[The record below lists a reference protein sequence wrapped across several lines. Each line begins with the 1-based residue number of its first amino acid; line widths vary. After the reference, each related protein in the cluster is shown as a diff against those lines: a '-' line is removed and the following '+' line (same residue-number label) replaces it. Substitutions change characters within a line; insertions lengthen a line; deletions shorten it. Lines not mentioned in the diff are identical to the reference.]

1 MFTPLCLSLRGSG
14 ADCAMPG
21 CLLPAPSW
29 IQCGLRGRSEPRK
42 KSGRTIRWES
52 IKINI
57 DVSLVNDSIKLW
69 FAGWIMKSFCI
80 LYWPFIDF
88 YMVNERGSIHKMINN
103 VRGLFFVLT
112 VVRQVWAKAFFES
125 FDESNLSPCEQE
137 FPFQSINLHHS
148 FVEALV
154 LQIDKQLGA
163 IYRDVNKP
171 FLECSHWAAAI
182 QDPTIV

>member
-112 VVRQVWAKAFFES
+112 VVRQVWANAFFES
-125 FDESNLSPCEQE
+125 FDESNLSPCEHRNFLFNQLICTTH
-137 FPFQSINLHHS
+137 SWKHLYYKSTNNL
-148 FVEALV
+148 E
-154 LQIDKQLGA
+154 QYI
-163 IYRDVNKP
+163 
-171 FLECSHWAAAI
+171 EM
-182 QDPTIV
+182 